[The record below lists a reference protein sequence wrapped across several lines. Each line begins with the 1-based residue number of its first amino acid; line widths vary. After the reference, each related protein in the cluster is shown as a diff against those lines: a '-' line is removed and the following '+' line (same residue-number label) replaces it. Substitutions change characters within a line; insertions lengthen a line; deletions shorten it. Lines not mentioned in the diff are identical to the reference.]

1 MRLTFLPAL
10 GLALALAACAPPRLP
25 PGHAS
30 GASLRFIGEQRLPH
44 KSGYGG
50 TTVGGL
56 SGIDYDPA
64 SGSWL
69 LESDDR
75 SAVNPARYYTA
86 RLDYDGQAF
95 RSVQLTGVHLLRQQ
109 DGKPYPGTD
118 TVARNGGEVPDIE
131 SMRYDPR
138 DGSIWY
144 SSEGDRTL
152 GFQPFVRHARADG
165 AYLSTLATPA
175 MFRVW
180 PQREYGARDNVSF
193 EGLSFAP
200 DGRTLWLGMEAPTYQ
215 DGPLPTPQSGALS
228 RITQLDRDGRV
239 LAQYAYP
246 LDPIPHAPAPGKA
259 ADNGVSE
266 ILALDG
272 RRLYVLE
279 RAGVQQADGS
289 YRCYVRL
296 YEIDV
301 QGATDV
307 KDVEAL
313 GGARFA
319 PARKRL
325 VLDLNTLGLP
335 QIDNIEG
342 MSWGPRLANGHDTLV
357 LVSDDNFNP
366 GQVTQFLLFEV
377 LP

>member
-1 MRLTFLPAL
+1 
-10 GLALALAACAPPRLP
+10 LALALAACSGPPLLP
-25 PGHAS
+25 SGHAP
-30 GASLRFIGEQRLPH
+30 GASLRFIAEQRLPH
-44 KSGYGG
+44 KAGYGG

-109 DGKPYPGTD
+109 DGKTYPGTD
-118 TVARNGGEVPDIE
+118 TVARDGGEVPDIE

-165 AYLSTLATPA
+165 AYLSTLKTPA
-175 MFRVW
+175 MFQVW
-180 PQREYGARDNVSF
+180 PRREYGARDNVSF

-228 RITQLDRDGRV
+228 RVTQLDRDGRV

-259 ADNGVSE
+259 ADNGISE

-296 YEIDV
+296 YEMDV

-307 KDVEAL
+307 RDIEAL
-313 GGARFA
+313 AGARIT

-335 QIDNIEG
+335 QVDNIEG
-342 MSWGPRLANGHDTLV
+342 MSWGARLANGHDTLV